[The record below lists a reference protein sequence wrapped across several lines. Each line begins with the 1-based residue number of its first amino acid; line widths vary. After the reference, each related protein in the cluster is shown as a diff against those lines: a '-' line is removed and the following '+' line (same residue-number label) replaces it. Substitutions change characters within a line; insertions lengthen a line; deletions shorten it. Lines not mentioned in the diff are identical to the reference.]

1 MPFLTHPSS
10 HISGLK
16 ISTRSKLAWGLSLES
31 WRTCIVK
38 ISKSTL
44 SHFSFLHVLHSFIL
58 IISLLLDFPHLSVT
72 KLFTGNFDFIWAIHP
87 TCDVKLLFLLSYF
100 TLFSDLYLLSHHSPC
115 VSSLC
120 SIIPFLTFP
129 TPIFTPSTWF
139 WYFLFLTS
147 LWCFFSLFFLFKLFF
162 SLRMFL
168 VWCPSS
174 QAWRKVNWTS
184 EVLRN
189 NNNRMYLAK
198 RTHSEFHYCA
208 LDCVYVC
215 ACVRKCICW
224 NYGCPWDRSQPLK
237 LQTAS
242 ISTSKVGEKK
252 IKFSKLFPQ
261 YWLGENLDN
270 VCVLLSCD
278 DICSFVWI

>member
-1 MPFLTHPSS
+1 MPFLTHPFS

-129 TPIFTPSTWF
+129 TPIFTPSTWL

-147 LWCFFSLFFLFKLFF
+147 LWCFFSLFFFLNSF
-162 SLRMFL
+162 SHLGCSWFDAPQARLEEKWTEQVRCWETITTGCIWQRELTRSSITVPWTVCMF
-168 VWCPSS
+168 V
-174 QAWRKVNWTS
+174 
-184 EVLRN
+184 
-189 NNNRMYLAK
+189 
-198 RTHSEFHYCA
+198 H
-208 LDCVYVC
+208 VC
-215 ACVRKCICW
+215 ASVFAGIMVALEIEVNLWSC
-224 NYGCPWDRSQPLK
+224 K
-237 LQTAS
+237 L
-242 ISTSKVGEKK
+242 
-252 IKFSKLFPQ
+252 PR
-261 YWLGENLDN
+261 
-270 VCVLLSCD
+270 
-278 DICSFVWI
+278 